1 MSVGD
6 PVLHR
11 GQPLLQASSPDY
23 PACPLPSPEAKS
35 AADLPIYDDRSSYCE
50 PPSPARRDVHPRTL
64 PPDAA
69 HIPAQREKLRG
80 VDLPHP
86 PALAYAAADT
96 PECRAHSADKA
107 GHTGNHLP
115 RDHRQWK
122 RRYFLDLAT
131 AIPQQSFSGATVS
144 EISQLV
150 QRPKTKNV
158 TSICDFMHNGTIW
171 VFFICEMASISLSGL
186 NLRWWRGV
194 EK

>member
-50 PPSPARRDVHPRTL
+50 PPSPARRDVHPRSV
-64 PPDAA
+64 PRDAA

-96 PECRAHSADKA
+96 PECRAHSTDNE
-107 GHTGNHLP
+107 GHTGDHLP
-115 RDHRQWK
+115 SDHRHRK
-122 RRYFLDLAT
+122 RRYFLDLVT
-131 AIPQQSFSGATVS
+131 AIPHNHFSRATWS
-144 EISQLV
+144 GISALV
-150 QRPKTKNV
+150 QRTQTTKV
-158 TSICDFMHNGTIW
+158 IYSCD
-171 VFFICEMASISLSGL
+171 
-186 NLRWWRGV
+186 
-194 EK
+194 